1 MRILAFADTH
11 SNKTAMKKIVKK
23 AKKADILVNAG
34 DVSLFGEGLE
44 RMMVE
49 LDRIGKKVLMIHG
62 NHETVSEIKEGCRM
76 FKNLKDIHRKVFK
89 KEDIVFL
96 GFGGGG
102 FSLKDKRFERISSRW
117 TEKYKGKKMVLVTH
131 APPYG
136 TKIDVVLDEH
146 VGNKSI
152 KKFIRKSKPV
162 LAISGHLHENSGKK
176 DKVKDCVVVNPGPDG
191 KLITL

>member
-1 MRILAFADTH
+1 MKILAFADTH
-11 SNKTAMKKIVKK
+11 ANKAAIKRIVKK
-23 AKKADILVNAG
+23 AKKADILINAG
-34 DVSLFGEGLE
+34 DISLFGDGLE

-49 LDRIGKKVLMIHG
+49 LDKIGKKVLMIHG

-89 KEDIVFL
+89 MGDYVFL

-102 FSLKDKRFERISSRW
+102 FSLRDKRFERISSKW
-117 TEKYKGKKMVLVTH
+117 ADKYKGRKVVLVTH
-131 APPYG
+131 APPYC

-152 KKFIRKSKPV
+152 TKFIKKAKPL

-176 DKVKDCVVVNPGPDG
+176 DKIKDCVVVNPGPDG
-191 KLITL
+191 KIIEI